1 MRGHEEATRDE
12 CTEQHSAKVEKSHG
26 VVVQQSQ
33 ARMIWCQFGVDFL
46 RDHDVNPMRT
56 IDSAGDAGFA
66 DFAVRRGPMPLP
78 RLRFL
83 REGRKKRKH
92 RVLPDSRT
100 SLTSLLR
107 YDVSWNIC
115 CGSVRLVAGF
125 ARNSKQPSLSE

>member
-1 MRGHEEATRDE
+1 MRGRQEATRDHR
-12 CTEQHSAKVEKSHG
+12 TEQHSAEVEKAHG
-26 VVVQQSQ
+26 IVVQQPQ
-33 ARMIWCQFGVDFL
+33 AGAIWYQFGVGFL

-56 IDSAGDAGFA
+56 IDSADHAGFA
-66 DFAVRRGPMPLP
+66 DFAVLRGPMPLP

-115 CGSVRLVAGF
+115 CGGVRLGQGF
-125 ARNSKQPSLSE
+125 ARNSK